1 VVQNFEAGSEEI
13 YGVPGDPPCMI
24 DVRPYSSTI
33 SVLVAGDMSK
43 PRIQGLRNIA
53 HTFRNRD
60 GTQWSTLEIKITH
73 SVHDCYLFACRVI
86 DQIQLN
92 NEKLDEAVESVLGG
106 WRDILRREVALSR
119 EQEIGLIGELLVV
132 RSLIHQFGPETSIRS
147 WIGPTGE
154 EHDFGLS
161 QLDIE
166 VKTTASETRTHWISN
181 PDQLRAISGR
191 ELRLISIM
199 LTPRYGNGSFNLPEL
214 TRSIESLAGASRA
227 EFMKRLEAVGYH
239 PDDADMYTTYWMF
252 RDQVLEYAVDQ
263 DFPKITGIE
272 LDRIGISS
280 RQVPDLRYRL
290 SMVGLTPVS
299 PSVNFESFTTVAES
313 FG

>member
-1 VVQNFEAGSEEI
+1 
-13 YGVPGDPPCMI
+13 
-24 DVRPYSSTI
+24 
-33 SVLVAGDMSK
+33 
-43 PRIQGLRNIA
+43 
-53 HTFRNRD
+53 
-60 GTQWSTLEIKITH
+60 
-73 SVHDCYLFACRVI
+73 
-86 DQIQLN
+86 
-92 NEKLDEAVESVLGG
+92 
-106 WRDILRREVALSR
+106 
-119 EQEIGLIGELLVV
+119 
-132 RSLIHQFGPETSIRS
+132 
-147 WIGPTGE
+147 
-154 EHDFGLS
+154 
-161 QLDIE
+161 
-166 VKTTASETRTHWISN
+166 
-181 PDQLRAISGR
+181 
-191 ELRLISIM
+191 M